1 MPWRLL
7 ACWGGVGGP
16 QPFPYIHLLNK
27 IVREHKVCVEVVDL
41 LDEADTQP
49 YFEMLEKGYNKWF
62 SHTAKAIERSG
73 RQEEFADLMPVL
85 KKGVKVQKA
94 WVDCDQPDLKVHVMS
109 EVGMQV
115 NCSASAAACVWLN
128 QTPMYMF
135 FHPFD
140 GVKKWLMGGNQNVIA
155 HELGHTMGMAD
166 QYEYGRNNSHEV
178 YHTPD
183 KQRTTMDSAKP
194 FARFG
199 CDDVDGFI
207 NLLDV
212 GVFGNRRG
220 GKEGW
225 RSFCKGRNYSYVNG
239 RPVVNAK
246 YAVDL
251 LSNIVVGPVLHI
263 YDKQGQQI
271 KRKQYIFAP
280 SDAPYDLTIPFHPLQ
295 TEKDRLGRVV
305 YQKNARGEERF
316 CSYTYERTSCMAV
329 KGDKLLFSY
338 VQILNKK
345 NRVSEIRYTYG
356 RDIPSA
362 FITFKQTGNTKQVV
376 FSFGNENKVYN
387 VSANGYLSPAKGMG
401 LQQQKFYAV
410 SALDAALNSQSDHR
424 KDQAM
429 QSYVQTVFDMCL
441 KHPF

>member
-1 MPWRLL
+1 
-7 ACWGGVGGP
+7 
-16 QPFPYIHLLNK
+16 
-27 IVREHKVCVEVVDL
+27 
-41 LDEADTQP
+41 
-49 YFEMLEKGYNKWF
+49 
-62 SHTAKAIERSG
+62 
-73 RQEEFADLMPVL
+73 
-85 KKGVKVQKA
+85 
-94 WVDCDQPDLKVHVMS
+94 
-109 EVGMQV
+109 MQV

-251 LSNIVVGPVLHI
+251 LSNVVVGPVLHI

-345 NRVSEIRYTYG
+345 TACLKSAILMAGIFLPPLLPLNKRAIQNRWCFPLETTIKCIMFLPMGISPRLKVWACSNRSFMPYLLWM
-356 RDIPSA
+356 RPSIA
-362 FITFKQTGNTKQVV
+362 NQTTEKTKQC
-376 FSFGNENKVYN
+376 N
-387 VSANGYLSPAKGMG
+387 P
-401 LQQQKFYAV
+401 
-410 SALDAALNSQSDHR
+410 
-424 KDQAM
+424 
-429 QSYVQTVFDMCL
+429 MCKRFL
-441 KHPF
+441 ICI